1 MGENGKMLS
10 NFNVLVIESKIIS
23 SYLLNETSGQVG
35 SILLITIG
43 SEWWPKTTA
52 MKCDKMGIK

>member
-10 NFNVLVIESKIIS
+10 NFNVLVIEPKIIS

-43 SEWWPKTTA
+43 SE
-52 MKCDKMGIK
+52 